1 MSATATPTAAPSS
14 DGRTARRPLAR
25 GTQLVH
31 EPAPSAPQERGGVVL
46 FQVPFASTMSDS
58 DLALLAR
65 TLDLVTHMHPK
76 MHPDPNGP
84 GVVRLDHFSGLFLE
98 RGATDGEW
106 VLEARTWGHPAPQ
119 SVHEWNLLAAWAARQ
134 LDSTVAFP
142 ERLPPSAPEIPT
154 HPASRFATRPL
165 ARIRRR
171 IVGLR

>member
-1 MSATATPTAAPSS
+1 MSATATPTATPSS

-76 MHPDPNGP
+76 MHPDPNLSLIHISEP
-84 GVVRLDHFSGLFLE
+84 TRLGMISYAVFCLKKKKK
-98 RGATDGEW
+98 
-106 VLEARTWGHPAPQ
+106 V
-119 SVHEWNLLAAWAARQ
+119 
-134 LDSTVAFP
+134 
-142 ERLPPSAPEIPT
+142 
-154 HPASRFATRPL
+154 
-165 ARIRRR
+165 
-171 IVGLR
+171 

>member
-1 MSATATPTAAPSS
+1 MSATATPTATPSS

-65 TLDLVTHMHPK
+65 TLDLVTHMHSK
-76 MHPDPNGP
+76 MQPDPNGP

-106 VLEARTWGHPAPQ
+106 VLEARTWGQPAPE
-119 SVHEWNLLAAWAARQ
+119 SVHEWHLLAAGAACR
-134 LDSTVAFP
+134 LDRSVPVP
-142 ERLPPSAPEIPT
+142 ERLPAGAPDTST
-154 HPASRFATRPL
+154 HPLGRAANARL
-165 ARIRRR
+165 AGIRRR
-171 IVGLR
+171 LVGLQ

>member
-46 FQVPFASTMSDS
+46 VQVPFASTMSDS

-65 TLDLVTHMHPK
+65 TLDLSTHMYPK
-76 MHPDPNGP
+76 MRPDPNSP
-84 GVVRLDHFSGLFLE
+84 GVARLDHFSGLFLN
-98 RGATDGEW
+98 RRPTAGQW
-106 VLEARTWGHPAPQ
+106 VLEARTWGHPAQ
-119 SVHEWNLLAAWAARQ
+119 KSVNGGNLLAARAARQ

-142 ERLPPSAPEIPT
+142 ERLPPSAPETPT
-154 HPASRFATRPL
+154 HPVGRFATRPL